1 VHTVILD
8 LDANDDLDI
17 TSSEVL
23 EKLAAA
29 LGRQHVRL
37 ALAHLHA
44 PARDM
49 LTHFGLT
56 GEGAAAACSRR
67 SSPSSAGRC
76 GSPGRKAAA
85 GRITQRKPRWA
96 VDVSTASPWRAAGR

>member
-1 VHTVILD
+1 MRDTVTELVRAAGPGVHTVILD

-23 EKLAAA
+23 QKLAAV
-29 LGRQHVRL
+29 LGRQHVRF

-49 LTHFGLT
+49 LANFGLT
-56 GEGAAAACSRR
+56 GEG
-67 SSPSSAGRC
+67 GRC
-76 GSPGRKAAA
+76 RVFPTLESAVS
-85 GRITQRKPRWA
+85 WA
-96 VDVSTASPWRAAGR
+96 